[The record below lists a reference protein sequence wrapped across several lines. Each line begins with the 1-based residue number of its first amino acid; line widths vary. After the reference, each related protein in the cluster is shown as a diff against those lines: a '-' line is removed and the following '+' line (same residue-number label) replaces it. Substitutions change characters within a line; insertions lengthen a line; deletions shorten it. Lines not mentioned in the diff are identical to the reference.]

1 MKKLFLLSTLC
12 LFSLAI
18 FAQTAQSDAT
28 QMVADIAAKVQ
39 LDDSQK
45 TKLFDLQVKLS
56 NDLAQVKPLR
66 SSDPETYYNKVSTLK
81 EMNFTAIMEMMSEDQ
96 LEDYRKSVLKASS
109 DKRSSL
115 YKKWKGEG
123 LSDQEIKL
131 RLVEAM

>member
-18 FAQTAQSDAT
+18 FAQTAQSNAT
-28 QMVADIAAKVQ
+28 QLVAEVAAKVQ

-45 TKLFDLQVKLS
+45 AKLYDLQVKLS
-56 NDLAQVKPLR
+56 NDLAQVSPLR
-66 SSDPETYYNKVSTLK
+66 SADPETYYNKVSTLK

-96 LEDYRKSVLKASS
+96 LEDYRASILKANSEE
-109 DKRSSL
+109 RSSL
-115 YKKWKGEG
+115 YKKWKAEG

>member
-1 MKKLFLLSTLC
+1 MKKLFLLSALC

-28 QMVADIAAKVQ
+28 QMVADVAAKVN
-39 LDDSQK
+39 LDDDQK

-56 NDLAQVKPLR
+56 NDLAQVQPLR
-66 SSDPETYYNKVSTLK
+66 DSDPEIYYNKVSTLK
-81 EMNFTAIMEMMSEDQ
+81 EMNFTAIMKMMSEDQ
-96 LEDYRKSVLKASS
+96 LEDYRKSVLKANS

-115 YKKWKGEG
+115 YKKWKADG
-123 LSDQEIKL
+123 LSDQEIKI